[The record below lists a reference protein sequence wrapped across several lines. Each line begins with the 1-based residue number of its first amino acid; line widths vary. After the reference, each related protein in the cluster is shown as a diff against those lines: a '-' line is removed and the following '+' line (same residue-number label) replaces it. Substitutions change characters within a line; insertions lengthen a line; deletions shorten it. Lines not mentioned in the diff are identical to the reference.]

1 MQEFYKKAL
10 YAFVLIVLA
19 DALLAIV
26 LVDRSYLSQPLL
38 SAQEAGDERAIR
50 WRHGFTSTPW
60 DERVI
65 HLDPTARDQ
74 LRFVLDLPAG
84 GPEPNV
90 SADLLAVDGQGRP
103 ALADLSKYGTVSFVA
118 KCSPAN
124 SLVFVTSIYDEHVS
138 RPGKYLTYP
147 PALTY
152 FSCNEQGV
160 PVTLDLT
167 RLSIPQWWFDT
178 VHRDLSRQEYT
189 LDRVARLVFGA
200 TSQSPRGVPAHV
212 EISWIT
218 LRGRD
223 YRCLVWLAGLVA
235 AGWIAFGVWFF
246 RAHAR
251 AMLASVDTQLKKDLP
266 LVAYRQLTLEPYRDK
281 EKAAVLKFIAT
292 NYTNPEL
299 DLEGVVAATGTNRTK
314 VNDVLKS
321 ELGMTFTSYLNKLRL
336 TEAARLL
343 TEKSDTTVAEI
354 AYSVGYAN
362 VSYFNKLFKEEYGC
376 TPKSFRTLA
385 DQQDQLDQQD
395 PQDPPADP
403 LPETAA
409 R

>member
-38 SAQEAGDERAIR
+38 PAEQGGDEKAVR
-50 WRHGFTSTPW
+50 WRHAFTSTPW
-60 DERVI
+60 DARVI
-65 HLDPTARDQ
+65 HLDNDARDR
-74 LRFVLDLPAG
+74 LRFDLNLPAG
-84 GPEPNV
+84 GPDPNV
-90 SADLLAVDGQGRP
+90 SADLVARDGKDRP
-103 ALADLSKYGTVSFVA
+103 VQADLSKYSTISFVA
-118 KCSPAN
+118 KCAPAN
-124 SLVFVTSIYDEHVS
+124 SLVFVASIYDEHVS
-138 RPGKYLTYP
+138 QAGNYLTYP
-147 PALTY
+147 PAQTF

-160 PVTLDLT
+160 PVSLDLT
-167 RLSIPQWWFDT
+167 RLTIPPWWFET
-178 VHRDLSRQEYT
+178 LHRDLSRQDYV
-189 LDRVARLVFGA
+189 LDRVERLVFGA
-200 TSQSPRGVPAHV
+200 TGQSPRGVPSRV

-223 YRCLVWLAGLVA
+223 YRCLAWLAGIVA
-235 AGWIAFGVWFF
+235 AGWIGFGVWFF
-246 RAHAR
+246 RGHTR
-251 AMLASVDTQLKKDLP
+251 ALTANVDTQLKKDLP

-292 NYTNPEL
+292 HYTDQEL

-343 TEKSDTTVAEI
+343 SEQGDRTVAEI

-376 TPKSFRTLA
+376 TPKAFRTLA
-385 DQQDQLDQQD
+385 DQQV
-395 PQDPPADP
+395 PPADP
-403 LPETAA
+403 VQETTAS
-409 R
+409 